1 MERVARNPF
10 NNASGFNWSPHADAR
25 GRDQGRFVDSDAT
38 ESERIY
44 ALFTHLTSVVALFA
58 GLPVVA
64 ALIMWAIKRKDSP
77 FLDDHGKEAIRFQL
91 SLFLYGLLLIPFGFL
106 TLGIGLVLG
115 ALGILAL
122 GIVGTVLAAQ
132 AAHRGE
138 YFRYPMTMRFF

>member
-10 NNASGFNWSPHADAR
+10 DNASGFGWSADGAARSRGTDRYVDADA
-25 GRDQGRFVDSDAT
+25 S

-91 SLFLYGLLLIPFGFL
+91 SLFLYGLMLVPFGFL
-106 TLGIGLVLG
+106 TLGVGFVLG
-115 ALGILAL
+115 ALAILAL
-122 GIVGTVLAAQ
+122 GVVGTVLAAQ